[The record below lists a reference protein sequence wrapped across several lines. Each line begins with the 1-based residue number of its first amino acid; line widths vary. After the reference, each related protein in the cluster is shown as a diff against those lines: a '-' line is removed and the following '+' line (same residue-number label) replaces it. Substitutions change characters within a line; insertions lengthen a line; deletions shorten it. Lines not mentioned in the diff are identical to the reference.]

1 MATSPSSARNN
12 SASLKSRHRTAGAL
26 SSLSFLFFPQHT
38 SSYLCCTIFPY
49 GTASYYASYDF
60 AYGAI
65 RSIRMHHTGVGIHSF
80 IYLLLY
86 LLSITL
92 FSAFHSGRFGAFCTH
107 ASLFFT
113 RPVDQLPTYLAR
125 LFLMAL
131 AMRHSASE
139 KSCDHARA
147 KSQSGRSVYTRL
159 LRFLLRVC
167 LRSCFLVCLFRF
179 GICWR

>member
-1 MATSPSSARNN
+1 LATSPSSARNN
-12 SASLKSRHRTAGAL
+12 SASPKSRHRTAGAL

-65 RSIRMHHTGVGIHSF
+65 RSIRMHHTGVGIQSF
-80 IYLLLY
+80 IYLSLY
-86 LLSITL
+86 LLPTTL

-113 RPVDQLPTYLAR
+113 RPVDQLPTHLAR

-139 KSCDHARA
+139 KSCHRGRA

-167 LRSCFLVCLFRF
+167 LRSFFHVCLFRF